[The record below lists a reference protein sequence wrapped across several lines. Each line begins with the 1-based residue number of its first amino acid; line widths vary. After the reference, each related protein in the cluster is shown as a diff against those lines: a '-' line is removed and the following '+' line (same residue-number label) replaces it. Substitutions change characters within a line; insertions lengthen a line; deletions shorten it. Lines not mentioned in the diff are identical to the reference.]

1 MYQIVSMLNGFIRED
16 IMPNPFEF
24 ISDNPIIVLV
34 FTSLIGSKMLKNLAY
49 SMCGIFYN
57 KGDAPILGSI
67 LYMFFWGLNVCILI
81 KVGQFFNNIY
91 VVCIIYSIAIIFIYK
106 ILKNIKNLY
115 IV

>member
-1 MYQIVSMLNGFIRED
+1 
-16 IMPNPFEF
+16 MPNPFEF

-57 KGDAPILGSI
+57 KGDSPILGSI
-67 LYMFFWGLNVCILI
+67 LYIFFWGLNVCILI